1 MQGPDHKASIEPD
14 EFKKMVD
21 SIRNIEKALGST
33 IKAPNK
39 SEIKNRAAIRKSI
52 IAARQIEI
60 GEKFNYE
67 NITTKRPGTGL
78 SPMLIDEIIGKSLY
92 KKI

>member
-1 MQGPDHKASIEPD
+1 
-14 EFKKMVD
+14 MVD

-33 IKAPNK
+33 RKFPSIN
-39 SEIKNRAAIRKSI
+39 EIKNRDLVRKSI
-52 IAARQIEI
+52 IATRQIEI

-78 SPMLIDEIIGKSLY
+78 SPMLMDQIIGKVSTRKYNKDDL
-92 KKI
+92 ITL